1 MIEAMIDTF
10 AIYEELSGTLGPD
23 AAKALAS
30 VLEKFYRE
38 LANTVTKQDFQELKD
53 ALQELIKA
61 QQRTEQRV
69 EELTKAQERTEQR
82 VEELAAAQQ
91 RTEQRVEELTK
102 AQQRTEQRVEELAV
116 AQQRTE
122 QRVEELAQAQ
132 QRTEQRVEELAVGQQ
147 KLAEA
152 QARTEEEVRKLAQG
166 LRETRQMVGG
176 LSDAVG
182 YGLEDRAIVS
192 LPRIL
197 PELAG
202 ITVDSKLS
210 RRWVRHADGRED
222 ELNIFGKGRRKDG
235 SRVTILGEAKA
246 RLKKRDIDTFVKL
259 VSRLTGSGV
268 IEGEPFLLM
277 VSYQLHP
284 DVEAHAQEHG
294 VLVIPSY
301 ELVYVA

>member
-1 MIEAMIDTF
+1 MLDTL
-10 AIYEELSGTLGPD
+10 AIYEELAKTFGPD

-30 VLEKFYRE
+30 VLEKLYRE
-38 LANTVTKQDFQELKD
+38 IANTVSKQDFQELRE
-53 ALQELIKA
+53 A
-61 QQRTEQRV
+61 
-69 EELTKAQERTEQR
+69 LTK
-82 VEELAAAQQ
+82 
-91 RTEQRVEELTK
+91 LTQ
-102 AQQRTEQRVEELAV
+102 AQQRTEQRVEELAT

-122 QRVEELAQAQ
+122 QRLEELATAQQRTEQRLEELAQAQQRTEQRLEELAQAQ
-132 QRTEQRVEELAVGQQ
+132 QRTEQRVEELASGQRA
-147 KLAEA
+147 LVEA
-152 QARTEEEVRKLAQG
+152 QARTEEEVRKLAKG

-197 PELAG
+197 PDRAG
-202 ITVDSKLS
+202 VTVDGKLS
-210 RRWVRHADGRED
+210 RRWVRHAGGRQD
-222 ELNIFGKGRRKDG
+222 ELNIFGKGHREDG

-246 RLKKRDIDTFVKL
+246 RLKKHDVDTFVKL
-259 VSRLTGSGV
+259 VSRLKGSGM

-284 DVEAHAQEHG
+284 DVEAHAREHG

-301 ELVYVA
+301 ELAYSA